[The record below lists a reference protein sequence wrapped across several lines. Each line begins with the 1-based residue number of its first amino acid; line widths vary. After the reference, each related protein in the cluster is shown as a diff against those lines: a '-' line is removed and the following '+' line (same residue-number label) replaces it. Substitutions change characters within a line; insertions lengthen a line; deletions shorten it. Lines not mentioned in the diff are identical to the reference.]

1 MVINGKLNKN
11 PLDLFFT
18 EKKGGKVSTETDNK
32 VSIKTDVK
40 DILSDVS
47 REICIHDFSIV
58 LHIFK
63 YNSPLYII
71 GTEWIQKQISTLI
84 KGQVSGPRVW
94 FDYRKIKDCGWF
106 KTIVLYF

>member
-1 MVINGKLNKN
+1 MANGKLNKN
-11 PLDLFFT
+11 PSDLFFT
-18 EKKGGKVSTETDNK
+18 EKKTGTFFSTETDNK

-47 REICIHDFSIV
+47 SEICIHEYSIG
-58 LHIFK
+58 LHAFK

-84 KGQVSGPRVW
+84 KG
-94 FDYRKIKDCGWF
+94 
-106 KTIVLYF
+106 